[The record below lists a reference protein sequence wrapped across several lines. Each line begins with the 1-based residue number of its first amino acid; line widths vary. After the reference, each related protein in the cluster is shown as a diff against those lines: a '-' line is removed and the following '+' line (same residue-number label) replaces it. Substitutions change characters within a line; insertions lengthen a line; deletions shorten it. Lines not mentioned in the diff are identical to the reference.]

1 MRKKLNPSSDPLPL
15 EDSAVTD
22 PKIIPDVEQ
31 PSLFPELPEDGPVV
45 ASGAEVK
52 IPKKAKSKP
61 VATPDPLPPEKL
73 MEADDDEFSPEN
85 LRLLNKIDL
94 RDLVITELVE
104 LPARKPKKGEWFRV
118 HPDYHQQ
125 GGILELDGERKVFWV
140 AKKIQSQVAHDGCFT
155 FRLCVLCVNL
165 EGVPFI
171 WPVKTDVEAGGTGN
185 KWVRIPFEAMTKGRE
200 KWTRLYWSD
209 EKREHIVLTSDLL
222 DVPKFPDKPFSE
234 LLKLAFKGAVISTPD
249 HPAILNLKGKAK

>member
-1 MRKKLNPSSDPLPL
+1 MADQ
-15 EDSAVTD
+15 
-22 PKIIPDVEQ
+22 KISPDVVQ
-31 PSLFPELPEDGPVV
+31 PSLFPELPED
-45 ASGAEVK
+45 GAEVK

-61 VATPDPLPPEKL
+61 VATPTPLPAEKL

-209 EKREHIVLTSDLL
+209 EKREHIVLTSDLM